1 MLATVF
7 PGLLVIHHAFLG
19 DLTQAVVIGLAS
31 TWIALLFHELGHALA
46 AVLVGVRIW
55 GIRLGVGP
63 TIWEGRVGD
72 CRVNLAVFPFLG
84 AVQLLDEDANA
95 IGYRDIFAGR
105 WRFEW
110 GPEAWRAPII
120 SAAGGLSNLVGLALF
135 VIWWD
140 VLGQP
145 ALGTTSGDLMLV
157 GMASNIAG
165 YLNLLPC
172 FSEIPVVRLSKAQA
186 EEFRRRRQAA
196 PCARCRRT
204 TSRPGPSPAW
214 RSCRCDR
221 RPDGPRGRGTSART
235 SRGTR

>member
-1 MLATVF
+1 MMLATVF
-7 PGLLVIHHAFLG
+7 PGLLVIHPAFLG

-55 GIRLGVGP
+55 GIRLGIGP
-63 TIWEGRVGD
+63 TIWEGRVGG

-135 VIWWD
+135 ITWWE

-172 FSEIPVVRLSKAQA
+172 FRSDGIHLLAHIRAARFRLQ
-186 EEFRRRRQAA
+186 
-196 PCARCRRT
+196 
-204 TSRPGPSPAW
+204 PSVA
-214 RSCRCDR
+214 
-221 RPDGPRGRGTSART
+221 
-235 SRGTR
+235 

>member
-7 PGLLVIHHAFLG
+7 YGSLVTPHGFLS
-19 DLTQAVVIGLAS
+19 DLTQAVAIGLAA

-55 GIRLGVGP
+55 GIRLGIGP
-63 TIWEGRVGD
+63 TIWEGQIGE

-120 SAAGGLSNLVGLALF
+120 SAAGGLSNLLGLLLF
-135 VIWWD
+135 ATWWD
-140 VLGQP
+140 VLGRP
-145 ALGTTSGDLMLV
+145 ALGTISGDLMLV

-172 FSEIPVVRLSKAQA
+172 FRSDGIHLLAHIRAARFRLQ
-186 EEFRRRRQAA
+186 
-196 PCARCRRT
+196 
-204 TSRPGPSPAW
+204 PSVA
-214 RSCRCDR
+214 
-221 RPDGPRGRGTSART
+221 
-235 SRGTR
+235 

>member
-55 GIRLGVGP
+55 GIRLGIGP
-63 TIWEGRVGD
+63 TIWQGRIGG
-72 CRVNLAVFPFLG
+72 CRLNLAVFPFLG
-84 AVQLLDEDANA
+84 AVHLLDEDANA

-120 SAAGGLSNLVGLALF
+120 SAAGGLSNLVGLVLF
-135 VIWWD
+135 AIWWD

-145 ALGTTSGDLMLV
+145 ALGTISGDLMLV

-165 YLNLLPC
+165 YLNLLPY
-172 FSEIPVVRLSKAQA
+172 FRSDGIHLLAHIRAARFRLQ
-186 EEFRRRRQAA
+186 
-196 PCARCRRT
+196 
-204 TSRPGPSPAW
+204 PSVA
-214 RSCRCDR
+214 
-221 RPDGPRGRGTSART
+221 
-235 SRGTR
+235 